1 MLFFALNIFA
11 QDDFYRSTSNQFYW
25 KNRIPNAAYWQQ
37 DVHYKMKAV
46 LDDKT
51 DIIDG
56 VEELT
61 YYNNSPDTL
70 SFVYFH
76 LYQNAFVKGSYLEK
90 LNIVNG
96 YKQKFGKYE
105 LDGKGTEIEKLIIT
119 NCNDKKLSYEV
130 HQSSNINH
138 TGVYDDFINTY
149 EGVEGKIEFIDNT
162 IIKVALPCNLNP
174 NSSVTFKIKFKTY
187 FDGGGDQRR
196 RMQVLKDNW
205 GNKQF
210 KVVHWYPRI
219 CVYDRKF
226 GWETDQHLGK
236 EFYGDF
242 GWYDAEL
249 TLPNNYVMD
258 GTGVLQNRS
267 EVLPDDLRAKL
278 DIKNFKDKPLDSAPD
293 STIIPKNGTT
303 KTWKFH
309 ADNVHDFAW
318 VADPTFRIGETKI
331 TLPNGHEVSCI
342 ALAKEPHASRW
353 QDASLFNSKIIE
365 TYSRDIGAY
374 VYPKMIV
381 ADASDGMEYPMLTL
395 DGGLSPGYYGLF
407 AHEVGHNWFFGM
419 VGNNETYRAALDEG
433 FTQFLTNW
441 SMTSLFGEIKPSKK
455 NPHPISRMDQ
465 TVYFGYVRDAINHDD
480 PQLNTHSDDFNSALN
495 HGGGYGHVYYKTA
508 TMLYN
513 LQYVLGDELFL
524 KAMQHY
530 FDQWKIC
537 HPYFEDFRS
546 SIINY
551 THVDLNWFF
560 DQWLETTKSTDYAIQ
575 SLERMGKIQP
585 SSKIDTSSIKLSPY
599 ILNSSVNQYLYKITF
614 SRKGEMQ
621 MPIDFTVFTKD
632 SSYKFYIP
640 NTYFIKKTDATILPM
655 WKGWGLLNKTHEAVI
670 VVPGKIENIQ
680 IDPTYRLADINQ
692 LDNSTKYPSYF
703 AFDNG
708 IRKPVNRKYEIYTW
722 RPDVWYNSVD
732 GLKAGLN
739 FNSNY
744 MNHEVFNATV
754 WYNTTLVNNY
764 SGSANNIINL
774 NLNWRTAIGKDY
786 FMNENFR
793 FIDGLFLFKYGVE
806 KTYGKRKVEIYWK
819 AFKRFNNSDIDYVL
833 YPTQWGN
840 QGTNGSLNIDIT
852 HNYSYMHGYGELKA
866 QIRGSLL
873 SNYDYSRLTETWI
886 NHHNFGKLE
895 LHTRVFVQA
904 MMGNNIAPESMLNLA
919 GGNSEEMMENKFVR
933 SRGFVPNQ
941 WLGYGDNYN
950 HFQFAGGMNIRG
962 YAGYLVPVNFNN
974 FQYYLNSGTAGASV
988 NAELDF
994 DKLIPLTPKRLS
1006 PYFHFDLYFFG
1017 DAGYLENQFVPSLSN
1032 NINEKTLLN
1041 TGLIASAGNGIIFT
1055 IKKWGKFDEAK
1066 PLTIRF
1072 DMPWYLSNAPYV
1084 DGQNFRFRWIVGL
1097 NRAF

>member
-1 MLFFALNIFA
+1 MLLFVLNSFA
-11 QDDFYRSTSNQFYW
+11 QDNFYRSSSNQQYW
-25 KNRIPNAAYWQQ
+25 KNRKPFEGYWQQ
-37 DVHYKMKAV
+37 DIQVKLKAK
-46 LDDKT
+46 LDDKE

-56 VEELT
+56 EEELT

-76 LYQNAFVKGSYLEK
+76 LYQNAFVKGAYLEN
-90 LNIVNG
+90 LNLANN

-105 LDGKGTEIEKLIIT
+105 LAGKGTEIEELKSNNEKLKIT
-119 NCNDKKLSYEV
+119 
-130 HQSSNINH
+130 
-138 TGVYDDFINTY
+138 
-149 EGVEGKIEFIDNT
+149 IDNT
-162 IIKVALPCNLNP
+162 IMRVELNQPILPK
-174 NSSVTFKIKFKTY
+174 SAITFKIKFKTY

-196 RMQVLKDNW
+196 RMQVLKDSW

-242 GWYDAEL
+242 GSFDAEL
-249 TLPNNYVMD
+249 TMPNNYVMEA
-258 GTGVLQNRS
+258 TGILQNRS

-278 DIKNFKDKPLDSAPD
+278 DIKNFKDKPLGEKPSE
-293 STIIPKNGTT
+293 IIAQNGTT

-318 VADPTFRIGETKI
+318 VADPTFRIAETKI
-331 TLPNGHEVSCI
+331 TLPNGHEVSCVAI
-342 ALAKEPHASRW
+342 AQEPHASRW

-374 VYPKMIV
+374 VYPKMVV

-395 DGGLSPGYYGLF
+395 DGGLSPDYYF
-407 AHEVGHNWFFGM
+407 VIAHEVGHNWFFGM

-441 SMTSLFGEIKPSKK
+441 SITSLFGEREASKK
-455 NPHPISRMDQ
+455 NLHPTSRLDQ
-465 TVYFGYVRDAINHDD
+465 TVYSGYLRDAMNHDD

-537 HPYFEDFRS
+537 HPYFDDFRN

-575 SLERMGKIQP
+575 SLESMGKIQP
-585 SSKIDTSSIKLSPY
+585 SSKIDTSSFKLSPY

-621 MPIDFTVFTKD
+621 MPIDFTVYTKD

-640 NTYFIKKTDATILPM
+640 NTYFKKKTDATILPM
-655 WKGWGLLNKTHEAVI
+655 WKGWGLLNKTHEAII
-670 VVPGKIENIQ
+670 VVPDKIKNVQ

-692 LDNSTKYPSYF
+692 LDNSTSRPTYF
-703 AFDNG
+703 TFDNG
-708 IRKPVNRKYEIYTW
+708 IRKPLDRKYELFTW

-732 GLKAGLN
+732 GVKVGLN
-739 FNSNY
+739 INSNY
-744 MNHEVFNATV
+744 MNREVFNATV
-754 WYNTTLVNNY
+754 WYNTTLANNY
-764 SGSANNIINL
+764 SGTAKNIANINL
-774 NLNWRTAIGKDY
+774 NWHTAVGKDY

-793 FIDGLFLFKYGVE
+793 FIDGLFLFKYGVD
-806 KTYGKRKVEIYWK
+806 KTFGKRKVEIYYK
-819 AFKRFNNSDIDYVL
+819 GFRRFNNSDIDYTL
-833 YPTQWGN
+833 YPTQWGT
-840 QGTNGSLNIDIT
+840 QGANGSLNIDIT
-852 HNYSYMHGYGELKA
+852 NSYSYTRGYGELKG
-866 QIRGSLL
+866 QIRGSFL
-873 SNYDYSRLTETWI
+873 SNYDYSRISETWI
-886 NHHNFGKLE
+886 NHHYFGKLE
-895 LHTRVFVQA
+895 LHTRVFLQA
-904 MMGNNIAPESMLNLA
+904 MMGSNIAPESMLNIA
-919 GGNSEEMMENKFVR
+919 GGNSEEMMENKYLR
-933 SRGFVPNQ
+933 STGFVPTQ
-941 WLGYGDNYN
+941 WLGYGADYN
-950 HFQFAGGMNIRG
+950 HFQFAGGLNVRG
-962 YAGYLVPVNFNN
+962 YAGYLVPVNYNN
-974 FQYYLNSGTAGASV
+974 FQYFMNSGTTGASI
-988 NAELDF
+988 NTELDF
-994 DKLIPLTPKRLS
+994 DKFIPLNPRRLS
-1006 PYFHFDLYFFG
+1006 PYFHFDLYFFA
-1017 DAGYLENQFVPSLSN
+1017 DAGYLENQVVPAISN
-1032 NINEKTLLN
+1032 NLTEKTIIN
-1041 TGLIASAGNGIIFT
+1041 SGVIASAGNGIVFT
-1055 IKKWGKFDEAK
+1055 IKRWGKYDEAK
-1066 PLTIRF
+1066 PLSIRF
-1072 DMPWYLSNAPYV
+1072 DMPWFLSNTPYV

-1097 NRAF
+1097 NRSF